1 MPQKTQKNS
10 NPKSQKSQMA
20 QNPTKNQPNKI
31 TKNEKNEVTKA
42 GFVALIGRPNA
53 GKSSLL
59 NALSGENL
67 ALVSHKANATRS
79 IMHFI
84 VPYTTKPKST
94 NTNDSSQST
103 KSEHCQIV
111 FIDTPGI
118 HKREKLLNQ
127 FMLQSTIKAIED
139 CDICAFMCAFG
150 DDLKHYEEF
159 LANYDKKHIVVISKI
174 DSANSDNLARYISLF
189 SRFSDRF
196 YALVPLSVKKRINL
210 EIFLES
216 ICEIL
221 PRSPALYDE
230 DLLTTHTSR
239 QIAKE
244 AIREAVFNLCSDEIP
259 YQSDVEILSFAEPDD
274 KPNATSHT
282 THITARIL
290 VEKQSQKLIVVG
302 KNGDAIKRI
311 SICARQK
318 IEQILAQKVFLRLS
332 VVVRKEWAK
341 SKKDLQRLGYNFDL

>member
-1 MPQKTQKNS
+1 MPQKTQKN
-10 NPKSQKSQMA
+10 NNKTNKMA
-20 QNPTKNQPNKI
+20 QKQTNQNQIQI
-31 TKNEKNEVTKA
+31 TKNTKNEVTKA

-79 IMHFI
+79 TMHFI
-84 VPYTTKPKST
+84 IPHTTKTKST
-94 NTNDSSQST
+94 NATNANDSSQSK
-103 KSEHCQIV
+103 KSTHCQII

-139 CDICAFMCAFG
+139 CDICVFMCAFG

-159 LANYDKKHIVVISKI
+159 LASYDKKHIVVISKI
-174 DSANSDNLARYISLF
+174 DCANNDKLAKYLSLF

-210 EIFLES
+210 EILLES

-221 PRSPALYDE
+221 PHSPALYDE
-230 DLLTTHTSR
+230 EFLTTHTSR
-239 QIAKE
+239 QIVKE

-259 YQSDVEILSFAEPDD
+259 YQSDVEILSFAQPDA
-274 KPNATSHT
+274 KSST

-302 KNGDAIKRI
+302 KNGNAIKRI

-318 IEQILAQKVFLRLS
+318 IEQILAQKIFLRLS